1 MKSSLLILFLLLLP
15 FFSKAQ
21 TVCTQ
26 ESRQKLEQS
35 LERISS
41 LDITNKTSGE
51 LAAEIGQWFI
61 GTPYVAKTL
70 ELPGEEQLVIDL
82 MGVDCTTYL
91 ESVIALVQ
99 LAQKGETSMEAFERE
114 LELIRYRDGSNQSY
128 PSRLHYFSDWMYANG
143 EKGLFRDITE
153 EIGGVYYPNQPTFMS
168 ENPNFYPQLA
178 DPKNLTAIK
187 ATEATIAT
195 RSYFFIP
202 KQNISNLEKSI
213 QTGDIIAITTSLDNL
228 DMVHVGFAFE
238 KNERIHL
245 LHASSKNK
253 EVEISTLPLSEYL
266 AGNKSQSGIMVSRLQ
281 APKN

>member
-1 MKSSLLILFLLLLP
+1 VHKILLLFLFLP

-21 TVCTQ
+21 TVCTP

-41 LDITNKTSGE
+41 LDSTNKTSGE

-70 ELPGEEQLVIDL
+70 ELPGKEQLVIDL

-91 ESVIALVQ
+91 ESVIALMQ

-114 LELIRYRDGSNQSY
+114 LELIRYRDGSNAGY
-128 PSRLHYFSDWMYANG
+128 ASRLHYFSDWMYANG
-143 EKGLFRDITE
+143 EKGFFRDITA
-153 EIGGVYYPNQPTFMS
+153 EIGGVAYPNQPTFMS
-168 ENPNFYPQLA
+168 ENPQFYQQLA
-178 DPKNLTAIK
+178 DLKNLTAIK

-202 KQNISNLEKSI
+202 KKDISNLEKSI
-213 QTGDIIAITTSLDNL
+213 QTGDIIAITTSLDKL

-238 KNERIHL
+238 KNGRIHL

-266 AGNKSQSGIMVSRLQ
+266 AGNKSQSGIMVSRLLDTSH
-281 APKN
+281 

>member
-1 MKSSLLILFLLLLP
+1 
-15 FFSKAQ
+15 
-21 TVCTQ
+21 V
-26 ESRQKLEQS
+26 EQS

-61 GTPYVAKTL
+61 GTQYVAKTL
-70 ELPGEEQLVIDL
+70 ELPGEQKLVIDL

-91 ESVIALVQ
+91 ETVITLVQ
-99 LAQKGETSMEAFERE
+99 LAQRGETSMEAFERE
-114 LELIRYRDGSNQSY
+114 LELIRYRDGSNQGY

-143 EKGLFRDITE
+143 EKGLFRDITG
-153 EIGGVYYPNQPTFMS
+153 EIGGVTYPNQPTFMS

-178 DPKNLTAIK
+178 DPKNLNVIK